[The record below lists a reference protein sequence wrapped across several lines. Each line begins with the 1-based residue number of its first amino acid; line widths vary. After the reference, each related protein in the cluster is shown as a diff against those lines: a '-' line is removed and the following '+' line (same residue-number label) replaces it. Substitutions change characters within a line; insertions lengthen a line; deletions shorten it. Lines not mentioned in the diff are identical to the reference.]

1 MNYYGI
7 NFILYELSTP
17 FLNIHWF
24 MDKVGMTGTQAQL
37 VNGIA
42 LIASFGGSR
51 LLWGT
56 YQSINMYSDIWQA
69 YSSRGE
75 NPVPAWLAVAY
86 VVSNTVLSGL
96 NFYWFGRMITTVKK
110 RFDRKEIKAEKDGDK
125 KKGDRS

>member
-1 MNYYGI
+1 
-7 NFILYELSTP
+7 
-17 FLNIHWF
+17 

-56 YQSINMYSDIWQA
+56 YQSVNMYSDIWQA
-69 YSSRGE
+69 YSTRGE

-110 RFDRKEIKAEKDGDK
+110 RFDKKEIKAEKDGEK
-125 KKGDRS
+125 RKGDGS

>member
-1 MNYYGI
+1 MNYYGV

-56 YQSINMYSDIWQA
+56 YQSVNMYSDMWQA

-86 VVSNTVLSGL
+86 IVSNTMLSGL
-96 NFYWFGRMITTVKK
+96 NFYWFGRMITTVSK
-110 RFDRKEIKAEKDGDK
+110 RFDKNEV
-125 KKGDRS
+125 